1 MKRITQKQALTL
13 ALKYK
18 IDLDKIPLKWL
29 TYGINVEL
37 EHGSKISKLT
47 NVTKN
52 SLDLTFKI
60 VLAHLLEYPDYYQ
73 RLDKM
78 EKKAEIFWNG
88 KNKNIFL

>member
-1 MKRITQKQALTL
+1 MKRISQDKVKLL
-13 ALKYK
+13 AKKYK
-18 IDLDKIPLKWL
+18 IDLNKVPLTWL
-29 TYGINVEL
+29 TKGVNIEL
-37 EHGSKISKLT
+37 EHGSKISKMT

-60 VLAHLLEYPDYYQ
+60 ALAHLLEYPDYYQ

-78 EKKAEIFWNG
+78 EKKAEKYWKN